1 VERHNTIKKERLKFY
16 ATDIGTDND
25 NDNDDTDNDEAALK
39 ILNKGK

>member
-25 NDNDDTDNDEAALK
+25 NDEAALK
-39 ILNKGK
+39 VLNKGK

>member
-1 VERHNTIKKERLKFY
+1 MERHNTIKKERLKFY

-25 NDNDDTDNDEAALK
+25 NDDNDNDEAALK

>member
-25 NDNDDTDNDEAALK
+25 NDDNDNDEAALK
-39 ILNKGK
+39 VLNKGK

>member
-1 VERHNTIKKERLKFY
+1 MERHNTIKKERLKFY

-25 NDNDDTDNDEAALK
+25 NDDTDNDEAALK